1 MRSPARQQAQG
12 ADQGSRATLMPV
24 HPARLLTLGLGLI
37 ALLAA
42 LWGGLVR
49 LGVVDLAPGNTLAA
63 VHGPLMVSGFLGTL
77 IGLERAVA
85 VGRRWAYLAPV
96 LSAMGAV
103 LLLAGLPVWA
113 GALAMSA
120 AGLALLAAFIVILRR
135 LPATFTAAMTVGA
148 LAWLGG
154 NLRWL
159 SDTAAVWQ
167 AVPWWI
173 AFFVLTIAGERLE
186 LSRLLLPSAR
196 SRAWFAL
203 AAGTAVIGLGV
214 GLVASNLGT
223 RLLGLGLVALA
234 LWLARYDIARRTLR
248 RGGLPRF
255 IAVCLLLGYV
265 WLGVGGLLLLRDGA
279 LIGGPRY
286 DAALHSVFLGFV
298 FGMVMAHAP
307 VILPAVTGRAVPFR
321 PFFYVHVGLLHLS
334 LLARVAGDLAG
345 WSTVRQVGGTVNV
358 VAVLLFLAATL
369 AAAAGL
375 HPQPLTR
382 LRERGGRRPG

>member
-1 MRSPARQQAQG
+1 MATMRSPARRQAEVSGQG
-12 ADQGSRATLMPV
+12 GRAPTMPV
-24 HPARLLTLGLGLI
+24 HPARFLPLGLGLL

-49 LGVVDLAPGNTLAA
+49 LGAVDVAPGRTLAA
-63 VHGPLMVSGFLGTL
+63 THGPLMVSGFLGTL

-85 VGRRWAYLAPV
+85 VGRRWAYLAPM
-96 LSAMGAV
+96 LSAMGAA
-103 LLLAGLPVWA
+103 LLLAGLPIWV

-120 AGLALLAAFIVILRR
+120 AGLVLLAAFIVILRR
-135 LPATFTAAMTVGA
+135 VTAAFTLAMALGA

-154 NLRWL
+154 NLLWL
-159 SDTAAVWQ
+159 SDVTAMPR
-167 AVPWWI
+167 AVPWWVG
-173 AFFVLTIAGERLE
+173 FFVLTIAGERLE

-196 SRAWFAL
+196 TRAWFAL
-203 AAGTAVIGLGV
+203 AVGVVVAGFGV
-214 GLVASNLGT
+214 GLADADLGA

-234 LWLARYDIARRTLR
+234 IWLGWHDIARRTLR

-255 IAVCLLLGYV
+255 IAVCLLLGYA

-298 FGMVMAHAP
+298 FSMVIAHAP

-321 PFFYVHVGLLHLS
+321 PFFYVHLGLLHLS
-334 LLARVAGDLAG
+334 LLVRVGGDLAG
-345 WSTVRQVGGTVNV
+345 WTPVRQVGGTVNV

-369 AAAAGL
+369 VAARSAARAAG
-375 HPQPLTR
+375 PDS
-382 LRERGGRRPG
+382 G